1 MDSWGWRS
9 GSASVWRQCRGSC
22 CSMQGKHTEKKTLWL
37 LLKPAPHF
45 ELRSCWYM
53 GYTDLCLLPK
63 KRKKRIIIII
73 INNDLKLQY
82 VEEETLKSCV
92 CVERATQRLFIKHQ
106 TVVYC
111 VLDLVFPFDC
121 CCVLP
126 IRWSTET
133 QCRCTEP
140 FCPCEAPSHSPR
152 AAFSSLSL
160 HPQQTPAEWHMSL
173 LRSKGFVSTTVQS
186 PGLQLFS
193 SSWQLH
199 IRWKHL

>member
-1 MDSWGWRS
+1 MWKKKHSNRVF
-9 GSASVWRQCRGSC
+9 VW
-22 CSMQGKHTEKKTLWL
+22 
-37 LLKPAPHF
+37 
-45 ELRSCWYM
+45 
-53 GYTDLCLLPK
+53 
-63 KRKKRIIIII
+63 
-73 INNDLKLQY
+73 
-82 VEEETLKSCV
+82 
-92 CVERATQRLFIKHQ
+92 RATQRLFIKHQ
-106 TVVYC
+106 TVYC

-199 IRWKHL
+199 VGWKHLYLLCLDQGLLPLWLTAVTTRAVMQELLCLQIRNSITA